1 MPNAFSTS
9 DSRTFT
15 LKIAT
20 RGSPLALWQ
29 AEWVQKRILEQH
41 PEITIEL
48 LILKTSGDRIQDRP
62 LSEVGGKGLFI
73 KELEGALLDNR
84 ADLAVHSMKDVPGF
98 FPEGLEISVIA
109 EREDPGDAWLSPKYG
124 SIGNFPQGA
133 VVGTSSL
140 RRASQLKHHRQDLQI
155 RSFRGNV
162 QTRIRKLDQG
172 EVDAAEDVDGAVDLA
187 DVVLVLGPGPGG
199 GDADPAQAHHHQ
211 GGQQPAQPGEAA
223 RGPWCVARGLRV
235 DRVAGDGV
243 RVGRQVVGERR
254 LDRRLLAGVAA
265 AAEQTGGQRGAV
277 RPTAYVGGRADHHR
291 LEVRERVG
299 ALGGAGLVED
309 VGDQAGDVVAGA
321 GLERATH
328 QLDGGEVGGAL
339 AEDDAQVLVVE
350 GGRGPVGAH
359 EQPVAGL

>member
-41 PEITIEL
+41 PEITVEL

-172 EVDAAEDVDGAVDLA
+172 EVDATVLA
-187 DVVLVLGPGPGG
+187 
-199 GDADPAQAHHHQ
+199 
-211 GGQQPAQPGEAA
+211 
-223 RGPWCVARGLRV
+223 
-235 DRVAGDGV
+235 
-243 RVGRQVVGERR
+243 
-254 LDRRLLAGVAA
+254 
-265 AAEQTGGQRGAV
+265 
-277 RPTAYVGGRADHHR
+277 
-291 LEVRERVG
+291 
-299 ALGGAGLVED
+299 
-309 VGDQAGDVVAGA
+309 
-321 GLERATH
+321 
-328 QLDGGEVGGAL
+328 
-339 AEDDAQVLVVE
+339 
-350 GGRGPVGAH
+350 
-359 EQPVAGL
+359 VAGLKRLDLEDRITEVLPMEWMLPAIGQGAIGIETRIGDQETLSRILHLNHQATWDCLLAERTLLIQMEGNCQIPLAGYCVLNGDELFLRGAIGDPEGKSLLRYESHAPRQNAFKLGQEVAGRLLKNGGEEILQRVMLSGI

>member
-41 PEITIEL
+41 PEITVEL

-73 KELEGALLDNR
+73 KELEGALLDNH

-140 RRASQLKHHRQDLQI
+140 RRASQLKHHRPDLQI

-172 EVDAAEDVDGAVDLA
+172 EVDATVLA
-187 DVVLVLGPGPGG
+187 
-199 GDADPAQAHHHQ
+199 
-211 GGQQPAQPGEAA
+211 
-223 RGPWCVARGLRV
+223 
-235 DRVAGDGV
+235 
-243 RVGRQVVGERR
+243 
-254 LDRRLLAGVAA
+254 
-265 AAEQTGGQRGAV
+265 
-277 RPTAYVGGRADHHR
+277 
-291 LEVRERVG
+291 
-299 ALGGAGLVED
+299 
-309 VGDQAGDVVAGA
+309 
-321 GLERATH
+321 
-328 QLDGGEVGGAL
+328 
-339 AEDDAQVLVVE
+339 
-350 GGRGPVGAH
+350 
-359 EQPVAGL
+359 VAGLKRLDLEDRITEVLPMEWMLPAIGQGAIGIETRIGDQETLRRILHLNHQATCDCLLAERTLLIQMEGNCQIPLAGYCVLNGDELFLRGAIGDPEGKSLLRYESHAPRQNAFKLGQEVAGRLLKNGGEEILQRVMLSGI

>member
-41 PEITIEL
+41 PEITVEL

-73 KELEGALLDNR
+73 KELEGALLDNH

-140 RRASQLKHHRQDLQI
+140 RRASQLKHHRPDLQI

-172 EVDAAEDVDGAVDLA
+172 EVDATVLA
-187 DVVLVLGPGPGG
+187 
-199 GDADPAQAHHHQ
+199 
-211 GGQQPAQPGEAA
+211 
-223 RGPWCVARGLRV
+223 
-235 DRVAGDGV
+235 
-243 RVGRQVVGERR
+243 
-254 LDRRLLAGVAA
+254 
-265 AAEQTGGQRGAV
+265 
-277 RPTAYVGGRADHHR
+277 
-291 LEVRERVG
+291 
-299 ALGGAGLVED
+299 
-309 VGDQAGDVVAGA
+309 
-321 GLERATH
+321 
-328 QLDGGEVGGAL
+328 
-339 AEDDAQVLVVE
+339 
-350 GGRGPVGAH
+350 
-359 EQPVAGL
+359 VAGLKRLDLEDRITEVLPMEWMLPAIGQGAIGIETRIGDQETQSRILHLNHQATCDCLLAERTLLIQMEGNCQIPLAGYCVLNGDELFLRGAIGDPEGKSLLRYESHAPRQNAFKLGQEVAGWLLKNGGEEILQRVMLSGI